1 MNPLI
6 KKEKDFLR
14 LLVTTTDKQKK
25 VLLQTI
31 EKSQLRAIVQ
41 IVYNLMIG
49 YRTLPE
55 KDKKKK
61 KRLAKRKNVI
71 RQFVSQGISLKTRK
85 ALLLKYHKY
94 ILPFINAI
102 KGQLFRYGERTG
114 ARTKKQI

>member
-55 KDKKKK
+55 KDK